1 MLDGQRLTAVVVARK
16 GSRRVPRKYLREI
29 AGVPMIVRKVLQLR
43 AVTRIDE
50 VLVGTDD
57 DEMGA
62 RLEALGDPLV
72 RHYRRP
78 DRLCDETSAT
88 PNDMIR
94 DMCGQCQAGVI
105 IWAHPTNPLCGT
117 EEYGWALGLYLAG
130 LAAGKADSV
139 YSATEIRCHAWFEG
153 RPLNHAPQA
162 AVHIPAAGLE
172 PVYLQNGAIFIRD
185 RDAMLADG
193 RFIGDAPAMYTMAPV
208 RGWDI
213 DEEWQ
218 LDVARL
224 LERGAAP
231 CDP

>member
-1 MLDGQRLTAVVVARK
+1 MLDGERLTAVVVARK
-16 GSRRVPRKYLREI
+16 GSRRVPKKYLREI

-78 DRLCDETSAT
+78 DRLCDERSAT

-105 IWAHPTNPLCGT
+105 IWAHPTNPLCGAA
-117 EEYGWALGLYLAG
+117 EYDAALDCYRAPGYW
-130 LAAGKADSV
+130 DSV
-139 YSATEIRCHAWFEG
+139 VGVTRLQTHCWFDGMPTNHDPWADVHAV
-153 RPLNHAPQA
+153 A
-162 AVHIPAAGLE
+162 ADLQPMHV
-172 PVYLQNGAIFIRD
+172 QNGSIFIRS
-185 RDAMLADG
+185 REAMLRDG
-193 RFIGDAPAMYTMAPV
+193 RFVGDCPKLFEMTPIA
-208 RGWDI
+208 GWDI

-218 LDVARL
+218 LR
-224 LERGAAP
+224 AAQELVRYLTP